1 MSADRP
7 AARGWAAWRGWAA
20 ARGWAGW
27 RAWPQRR
34 LPARDIDRLLSGALL
49 IWALFD
55 VPWWWRPPGHA
66 GSTLVI
72 LGTLG
77 LAAAQSLPF
86 LYRRTRPAGVLAL
99 AGAALAVKYAAHLNT
114 WSASAAV
121 LAAAYGLG
129 AYGSRMMRQVTRLMA
144 GAGLVTVLVALQ
156 AGRGAHSAAVAC
168 ALLAT
173 ALVLG
178 EVTSSHRDIATAAA
192 RHAHDLDRASLA
204 RELHDVLAHQL
215 SAIAVQAGAARLASS
230 ADPLAATCAIG
241 TIEREARAGLTELNQ
256 LVHGMRESS
265 AAGPGL
271 PQLADLPLLVQQAKE
286 SGLRADLQVAGE
298 PRHLGVDVELAGYRM
313 VQESLTNTIRYAPGA
328 AATVRVAYRAD
339 GIVVD
344 VLDDGPGPPLTTAV
358 PAAQGGGTGLAGLS
372 ERTRLLGGHLEAGG
386 RPGGGFA
393 VRAFLPGSR

>member
-1 MSADRP
+1 MSAGRL
-7 AARGWAAWRGWAA
+7 AAHGRAAWWA
-20 ARGWAGW
+20 WS
-27 RAWPQRR
+27 QRP
-34 LPARDIDRLLSGALL
+34 LPARQVDRLLSGALL

-66 GSTLVI
+66 GSTLLI
-72 LGTLG
+72 LGMLG

-86 LYRRTRPAGVLAL
+86 LCRRTRPAGVLAL
-99 AGAALAVKYAAHLNT
+99 AGAALAVKYAAHLNL

-129 AYGSRMMRQVTRLMA
+129 AYGSRMTRRVTRLMA
-144 GAGLVTVLVALQ
+144 AAALAAVLVALQ
-156 AGRGAHSAAVAC
+156 AGGGDHSAAVAC

-173 ALVLG
+173 AFVLG
-178 EVTSSHRDIATAAA
+178 EVTSAHRDIATAAA

-230 ADPLAATCAIG
+230 ADPLAAAHAIG
-241 TIEREARAGLTELNQ
+241 AIEREARAGLTELNK
-256 LVHGMRESS
+256 LVRGMQESG
-265 AAGPGL
+265 AADPGL
-271 PQLADLPLLVQQAKE
+271 PQLADLPLLVQQATE
-286 SGLRADLQVAGE
+286 SGLRAELQVAGE
-298 PRHLGVDVELAGYRM
+298 PSRLGAEVELAGYRV

-328 AATVRVAYRAD
+328 ATTVRVAYRAD
-339 GIVVD
+339 GIMVD
-344 VLDDGPGPPLTTAV
+344 VLDDGPGPLTTAV

>member
-7 AARGWAAWRGWAA
+7 VAPDRAA
-20 ARGWAGW
+20 W
-27 RAWPQRR
+27 RAWPRWR
-34 LPARDIDRLLSGALL
+34 LPGRDVNRLLAGALL

-77 LAAAQSLPF
+77 LAAMQSLPF
-86 LYRRTRPAGVLAL
+86 LCRRGWPAGVLAL

-114 WSASAAV
+114 WSAGAAV
-121 LAAAYGLG
+121 LAAAYALG
-129 AYGSRMMRQVTRLMA
+129 AYGSQRMRQVTRLMA
-144 GAGLVTVLVALQ
+144 GAGLVAVLVALQ
-156 AGRGAHSAAVAC
+156 AGRGDHSAAVAC

-192 RHAHDLDRASLA
+192 QHAHDLDRASLA

-230 ADPLAATCAIG
+230 ADPLAAARAVG
-241 TIEREARAGLTELNQ
+241 AIEREARAGLTELNE
-256 LVHGMRESS
+256 VIRGMRESS
-265 AAGPGL
+265 VTGPGL
-271 PQLADLPLLVQQAKE
+271 PQLADLPLLIRQATE
-286 SGLRADLQVAGE
+286 SGLRADLQVAGQ
-298 PRHLGVDVELAGYRM
+298 PRPLGAEVELAGYRV
-313 VQESLTNTIRYAPGA
+313 VQESLTNAIRYAPGA
-328 AATVRVAYRAD
+328 AATVRVAYCPE

-344 VLDDGPGPPLTTAV
+344 VLDDGPGPPLGTAV

-393 VRAFLPGSR
+393 VRAFLPGPR

>member
-1 MSADRP
+1 
-7 AARGWAAWRGWAA
+7 
-20 ARGWAGW
+20 
-27 RAWPQRR
+27 
-34 LPARDIDRLLSGALL
+34 
-49 IWALFD
+49 
-55 VPWWWRPPGHA
+55 
-66 GSTLVI
+66 
-72 LGTLG
+72 
-77 LAAAQSLPF
+77 
-86 LYRRTRPAGVLAL
+86 VLTL
-99 AGAALAVKYAAHLNT
+99 AGAALAVKYAAGLNI

-121 LAAAYGLG
+121 LAGAYGLG

-144 GAGLVTVLVALQ
+144 GAGLVAVLVALQ
-156 AGRGAHSAAVAC
+156 AGRGDHSAAVAC
-168 ALLAT
+168 ALLTT

-204 RELHDVLAHQL
+204 RELHDALAHQL

-230 ADPLAATCAIG
+230 ADPLAAAHAIG
-241 TIEREARAGLTELNQ
+241 AIEQEARAGLTELNK
-256 LVHGMRESS
+256 LVRGMVESS
-265 AAGPGL
+265 AAGPGP
-271 PQLADLPLLVQQAKE
+271 PQLGDLPLLVQRATE
-286 SGLRADLQVAGE
+286 SGLRAELQVVGE
-298 PRHLGVDVELAGYRM
+298 PSSPGAEVELAGYRV

-344 VLDDGPGPPLTTAV
+344 VLDDGPGPLTTAV

-372 ERTRLLGGHLEAGG
+372 ERTRLLGGHLEAGN